1 MSMKRPSSL
10 KRPAAGGAINDAIKR
25 LKSGVIKDPDEKKEE
40 QKVDEEQENEGE
52 DHRDKAKGQ
61 KYAKLKDS
69 LPDYIVD
76 LVEVQSKKSVSPR
89 DFKTKVINKLF
100 TKGPNGKLELNLGD
114 MMFEEHK
121 RIFTKKY
128 HGEEDAAMPESILK
142 GLYFGND
149 KEAFEN
155 AKKNGDIQEVDVD
168 GKSFWAF
175 KTYKKGIVTGTTD
188 EQSLKGNQKI
198 DRQQSKLLKEVF
210 NSVGW
215 DWNYVEADVKKMIT
229 DHKIPSAV
237 LHLVKQASDSQS
249 KLAKEAMT
257 LIKSWPDA
265 KDTRLKE
272 LKTGYAET
280 QLNLTKLTHM
290 KEFCELPGDEE
301 PTKANLDKLMQQ
313 MAQHVQRFNELV
325 ETCRGVMRSKKN
337 WCTLKWVHLFCIK
350 GGTTVQFCGF
360 RLLLELGMLQQ
371 SHLQ

>member
-1 MSMKRPSSL
+1 MGMKRPASL
-10 KRPAAGGAINDAIKR
+10 KRPAAGGGINDAIKR
-25 LKSGVIKDPDEKKEE
+25 LKSGMVKDPDEEKT
-40 QKVDEEQENEGE
+40 DEDKATAEEGE
-52 DHRDKAKGQ
+52 EEDLRDKAKGQ

-89 DFKTKVINKLF
+89 DFKTKVINRLF
-100 TKGPNGKLELNLGD
+100 TKSSNGKLELNLSD
-114 MMFEEHK
+114 SMFEEHK

-149 KEAFEN
+149 SVAFEN

-175 KTYKKGIVTGTTD
+175 KTYKKGVIRGTSE
-188 EQSLKGNQKI
+188 EQTLKGHQKI
-198 DRQQSKLLKEVF
+198 DRSQSKLLKEVF
-210 NSVGW
+210 KSVGW
-215 DWNYVEADVKKMIT
+215 DWSYVEGDVKKMIT

-237 LHLVKQASDSQS
+237 LNLVKQATESQS

-265 KDTRLKE
+265 KDSRLKD
-272 LKTGYAET
+272 LKNGYAET

-301 PTKANLDKLMQQ
+301 PTKANLDKLMQA
-313 MAQHVQRFNELV
+313 MAQHVQRFNEMV
-325 ETCRGVMRSKKN
+325 ETCRGVVRSKKN
-337 WCTLKWVHLFCIK
+337 
-350 GGTTVQFCGF
+350 
-360 RLLLELGMLQQ
+360 
-371 SHLQ
+371 